1 MQQIDTVP
9 SHYRR
14 SGYRYQTARQG
25 MPEASRYPGHPIIG
39 SLLRFHSGSVPVPV
53 PFRFCS
59 SSIPVPLR
67 FSSALL
73 PVPVLFRCVA
83 IPVRFCSGS
92 VQPFRFFLSGSFVPF
107 RFCSGSGSVPV
118 PFRFHSAPTP
128 FGSLVPVNCSGFSF
142 WFSSGSGPIPVQFRF
157 RSGWAVPV
165 LFWFCSASI
174 PVWFRFLSVLFQFR
188 SCSVAAPFAF
198 QCCCQ
203 KTWKNSH

>member
-1 MQQIDTVP
+1 LQ
-9 SHYRR
+9 
-14 SGYRYQTARQG
+14 
-25 MPEASRYPGHPIIG
+25 G
-39 SLLRFHSGSVPVPV
+39 SLCSVFIPNWFWVQLV
-53 PFRFCS
+53 PFRFRS
-59 SSIPVPLR
+59 SSILVPFGLPSGSLLVPFR
-67 FSSALL
+67 FPSGSL
-73 PVPVLFRCVA
+73 PVLFCYVS

-142 WFSSGSGPIPVQFRF
+142 GSVPVRVPSPSSSGSIPVQFRF

-203 KTWKNSH
+203 KNGKTVKLKQSEVSCGR